1 MARNRKLLL
10 KESEIR
16 RFLKLANIAPIGG
29 KRMNEMGYNPPGARD
44 DEELD
49 VDATEMDLGG
59 EDVETVDAELEVPA
73 PAEPLPM
80 DEPLDDMGDSGMM
93 VSVDQFMDALESA
106 LEDVTGEEVETEVDL
121 AGDEEIDIDAEDPE
135 GGDPLGGPEAEPVPD
150 AGVEMDLDVAD
161 ENALQ
166 EKMVNRVAARVAKRL
181 QRESRRNRKVN
192 RVSNRVSNRVTE
204 RLIKKNRAAKRN
216 EKMVNEVTERIFKR
230 LTQKK

>member
-29 KRMNEMGYNPPGARD
+29 KRMNEMGYSLPGARD
-44 DEELD
+44 DEE
-49 VDATEMDLGG
+49 VDIDAELELGG

-80 DEPLDDMGDSGMM
+80 DEPLDDEGDSGMM
-93 VSVDQFMDALESA
+93 ISVDQFMDALESA
-106 LEDVTGEEVETEVDL
+106 LEEVTGEEVDSVVDL
-121 AGDEEIDIDAEDPE
+121 AGDEEIDIDAEDTE

-181 QRESRRNRKVN
+181 QRESRRTKKV
-192 RVSNRVSNRVTE
+192 NRVSNRVTE
-204 RLIKKNRAAKRN
+204 RLVKKNRAAKRN
-216 EKMVNEVTERIFKR
+216 EKLVNEVTERIFKR

>member
-29 KRMNEMGYNPPGARD
+29 KRMNEMGYNLPGARD
-44 DEELD
+44 DEE
-49 VDATEMDLGG
+49 VDIDAELELGG

-80 DEPLDDMGDSGMM
+80 DEPLDDEGDSGMM

-121 AGDEEIDIDAEDPE
+121 AGDEEIDIDAEDTE

-181 QRESRRNRKVN
+181 QRESRRTKKVN

-204 RLIKKNRAAKRN
+204 RLVKKNAAAKRN
-216 EKMVNEVTERIFKR
+216 EKLVNEVTERIFKR